1 MLLISPSQS
10 GTHFMILA
18 GLEFKAILFFH
29 FLSSGI
35 ASMLPAWLAIGLF
48 SIYNHMCLYI
58 MCALSTVACG
68 DQRATFMKGF
78 SSPARQVLEMEQYL
92 YLLSYLAAPRI
103 ASSFSNG
110 SLQVYRNASNINKH
124 MRRYVYIY
132 VIDDIYTYMHISFKL
147 QTQ

>member
-1 MLLISPSQS
+1 
-10 GTHFMILA
+10 
-18 GLEFKAILFFH
+18 
-29 FLSSGI
+29 
-35 ASMLPAWLAIGLF
+35 MLPAWLAIGLF

-110 SLQVYRNASNINKH
+110 SLQVYRNASNLNKH
-124 MRRYVYIY
+124 TRRYVYIY

-147 QTQ
+147 QAQ

>member
-1 MLLISPSQS
+1 
-10 GTHFMILA
+10 
-18 GLEFKAILFFH
+18 
-29 FLSSGI
+29 
-35 ASMLPAWLAIGLF
+35 MLPAWLAIGLF

-110 SLQVYRNASNINKH
+110 SLQVYRN
-124 MRRYVYIY
+124 VY
-132 VIDDIYTYMHISFKL
+132 L
-147 QTQ
+147 

>member
-1 MLLISPSQS
+1 MP
-10 GTHFMILA
+10 
-18 GLEFKAILFFH
+18 
-29 FLSSGI
+29 
-35 ASMLPAWLAIGLF
+35 PAWLAIGLF

-58 MCALSTVACG
+58 MCALSTVARG

-92 YLLSYLAAPRI
+92 YLAAPRI

-110 SLQVYRNASNINKH
+110 SLQVYRNASNLNKH
-124 MRRYVYIY
+124 MRRYVYMY

-147 QTQ
+147 QAQ